1 MKPMNLQPLTIATTF
16 ADLDFAFEDK
26 VITIDDVISQAK
38 DTLRLFDATT
48 VSSTPTVGQPTVEDK
63 PVIKPLVMQQS
74 NQSTLLA
81 PVSLIDEDFEDED
94 ENEADELKTQ
104 DVSTQASY
112 NDDDIE
118 LDDVDDDDDES
129 LVNDVREFADWLVL
143 SYLPI
148 GLRNSLPKT
157 DELPN
162 KLNLYLTELYVR
174 DIMRLQD
181 QLGVESKLEFPQLT
195 IVDKLTNGELPDGYE
210 FDTYK
215 FVLKDIKPTMKIHDV
230 EYQLIQTSF
239 KDLAA
244 VATKTV
250 ANPEVKHIVCTTV
263 NAQDVLTSSE
273 LQCIIYLLQ

>member
-38 DTLRLFDATT
+38 DTLRLFNATT
-48 VSSTPTVGQPTVEDK
+48 VSSTPTVEQPTVEDK
-63 PVIKPLVMQQS
+63 PVIKPLVMQPS

-81 PVSLIDEDFEDED
+81 PVSLIDEDFDDED
-94 ENEADELKTQ
+94 DEEEIDT
-104 DVSTQASY
+104 
-112 NDDDIE
+112 E
-118 LDDVDDDDDES
+118 LDKSTESTSYDEIDEEDDES

-195 IVDKLTNGELPDGYE
+195 IVDQLTNGELPDGYE

-273 LQCIIYLLQ
+273 LQCIIYLLV

>member
-1 MKPMNLQPLTIATTF
+1 MKPMNLKPLTIATTF

-38 DTLRLFDATT
+38 DTLRLFDTTT
-48 VSSTPTVGQPTVEDK
+48 VSSTPTVLQPAVEDK
-63 PVIKPLVMQQS
+63 PVIKPLVMQPS

-81 PVSLIDEDFEDED
+81 PVSLIDEDFDDED
-94 ENEADELKTQ
+94 DEEEIDT
-104 DVSTQASY
+104 
-112 NDDDIE
+112 E
-118 LDDVDDDDDES
+118 LDESTSYDETDEEDDES

-195 IVDKLTNGELPDGYE
+195 IVDQLTNGELPDGYE

-215 FVLKDIKPTMKIHDV
+215 FVLKNIKPTMKIHDV

-273 LQCIIYLLQ
+273 LQCIIYLLV

>member
-1 MKPMNLQPLTIATTF
+1 MMKPMNLQPLTIATTF

-38 DTLRLFDATT
+38 DTLRLFDTTT
-48 VSSTPTVGQPTVEDK
+48 VFSTPTVEQPTVADK
-63 PVIKPLVMQQS
+63 PVIKPLVMQPS
-74 NQSTLLA
+74 TQSTLLA

-94 ENEADELKTQ
+94 DKEEIDT
-104 DVSTQASY
+104 
-112 NDDDIE
+112 E
-118 LDDVDDDDDES
+118 LDESTESTSYDEIDEEDDES

-244 VATKTV
+244 VATKTI

-273 LQCIIYLLQ
+273 LQCIIYLLI

>member
-1 MKPMNLQPLTIATTF
+1 MRPMNLQPLTIATTF

-48 VSSTPTVGQPTVEDK
+48 VSSTPAVAQPTVEDK
-63 PVIKPLVMQQS
+63 PVIKPLVMQPS
-74 NQSTLLA
+74 TQSTLLA

-94 ENEADELKTQ
+94 DEEEIGT
-104 DVSTQASY
+104 
-112 NDDDIE
+112 E
-118 LDDVDDDDDES
+118 LDESTESIEEEDDES

-210 FDTYK
+210 LDTYK

>member
-1 MKPMNLQPLTIATTF
+1 MRPMNLQPLTIATTF

-63 PVIKPLVMQQS
+63 PVIKPLVMQPS
-74 NQSTLLA
+74 HQSTLLA

-94 ENEADELKTQ
+94 DEEET
-104 DVSTQASY
+104 D
-112 NDDDIE
+112 NE
-118 LDDVDDDDDES
+118 LDESTESTSYDEIDEEDDES

-195 IVDKLTNGELPDGYE
+195 IVDQLTNGELPDGYE

-273 LQCIIYLLQ
+273 LQCIIYLLI

>member
-1 MKPMNLQPLTIATTF
+1 MMKPMNLQPLTIATTF

-38 DTLRLFDATT
+38 DTLRLFDTTT
-48 VSSTPTVGQPTVEDK
+48 VSSTPMVEQPTVEDK
-63 PVIKPLVMQQS
+63 PVIKPLVMQPS
-74 NQSTLLA
+74 HQSTLLA

-94 ENEADELKTQ
+94 DEEEIGT
-104 DVSTQASY
+104 
-112 NDDDIE
+112 E
-118 LDDVDDDDDES
+118 LDESTESIDEEDDES

-244 VATKTV
+244 VATQTV

-273 LQCIIYLLQ
+273 LQCIIYLLV

>member
-16 ADLDFAFEDK
+16 ADLDFAFDDK

-38 DTLRLFDATT
+38 DALRLFDTTT
-48 VSSTPTVGQPTVEDK
+48 VSSTPTVEQPTVEDK
-63 PVIKPLVMQQS
+63 PVIKPLVMQPS

-94 ENEADELKTQ
+94 DEEETNNEFDE
-104 DVSTQASY
+104 STESI
-112 NDDDIE
+112 DE
-118 LDDVDDDDDES
+118 EDDES

-195 IVDKLTNGELPDGYE
+195 IVDQLTNGELPDGYE

-273 LQCIIYLLQ
+273 LQCIIYLLV

>member
-1 MKPMNLQPLTIATTF
+1 MMKPMNLQPLTIATTF

-48 VSSTPTVGQPTVEDK
+48 VSSTPVVAQPTVEDK
-63 PVIKPLVMQQS
+63 PVIKPLVMQPS
-74 NQSTLLA
+74 TQSTLLA

-94 ENEADELKTQ
+94 DEEETNNEFDE
-104 DVSTQASY
+104 STESTSY
-112 NDDDIE
+112 DEIDE
-118 LDDVDDDDDES
+118 EDDES

-148 GLRNSLPKT
+148 GLRNSLSKA

-195 IVDKLTNGELPDGYE
+195 IVDKLTNGELPNGYE

-273 LQCIIYLLQ
+273 LQCIIYLLV

>member
-1 MKPMNLQPLTIATTF
+1 MMKPMNLQPLTIATTF

-26 VITIDDVISQAK
+26 VVTIDDVISQAK

-48 VSSTPTVGQPTVEDK
+48 VSSTPTVGQPTVEDN
-63 PVIKPLVMQQS
+63 PVIKPLVMQPS
-74 NQSTLLA
+74 NSNTLLA

-94 ENEADELKTQ
+94 DEET
-104 DVSTQASY
+104 D
-112 NDDDIE
+112 NE
-118 LDDVDDDDDES
+118 LDESTESTSYDEIDEEDDES

>member
-1 MKPMNLQPLTIATTF
+1 MNLQPLTIATTF

-38 DTLRLFDATT
+38 DTLRLFDTTT
-48 VSSTPTVGQPTVEDK
+48 VSSTPTVEQPTVEDK
-63 PVIKPLVMQQS
+63 PVIKPLVMQPS
-74 NQSTLLA
+74 HQSTLLA
-81 PVSLIDEDFEDED
+81 PVSLIDENFDDED
-94 ENEADELKTQ
+94 DEEEIDTELDELTESI
-104 DVSTQASY
+104 D
-112 NDDDIE
+112 E
-118 LDDVDDDDDES
+118 EDDES

-244 VATKTV
+244 VATQTV

-273 LQCIIYLLQ
+273 LQCIIYLLV

>member
-1 MKPMNLQPLTIATTF
+1 MRPMNLQPLTIATTF

-38 DTLRLFDATT
+38 DTLRLFDTTT
-48 VSSTPTVGQPTVEDK
+48 VSSTPAVEQSTVEDK
-63 PVIKPLVMQQS
+63 PVIKPLVMQPS

-94 ENEADELKTQ
+94 DEET
-104 DVSTQASY
+104 D
-112 NDDDIE
+112 NE
-118 LDDVDDDDDES
+118 LDESTESTSYDEIDEEDDES
-129 LVNDVREFADWLVL
+129 LVNNVREFADWLVL

-195 IVDKLTNGELPDGYE
+195 IVDQLTNGELPDGYE

>member
-1 MKPMNLQPLTIATTF
+1 MMKPMNLQPLTIATTF

-38 DTLRLFDATT
+38 DTLRLFDTTT
-48 VSSTPTVGQPTVEDK
+48 VSSTPTVEQPTVEDK
-63 PVIKPLVMQQS
+63 PVIKPLVMQPS
-74 NQSTLLA
+74 HQSTLLA
-81 PVSLIDEDFEDED
+81 PVSLIDEDFDDED
-94 ENEADELKTQ
+94 DEEEIDTELDELTESI
-104 DVSTQASY
+104 D
-112 NDDDIE
+112 E
-118 LDDVDDDDDES
+118 EDDES

-244 VATKTV
+244 VATQTV

-273 LQCIIYLLQ
+273 LQCIIYLLV

>member
-1 MKPMNLQPLTIATTF
+1 MMKPMNLQPLTIATTF

-38 DTLRLFDATT
+38 DTLRLFDTTT
-48 VSSTPTVGQPTVEDK
+48 VSSTPTVEQPTVEDK
-63 PVIKPLVMQQS
+63 PVIKPLVMQPS

-94 ENEADELKTQ
+94 GDVEEETEASIETTMYDENDE
-104 DVSTQASY
+104 DV
-112 NDDDIE
+112 E
-118 LDDVDDDDDES
+118 DDES

-244 VATKTV
+244 VATQTV

-273 LQCIIYLLQ
+273 LQCIIYLLV

>member
-1 MKPMNLQPLTIATTF
+1 MMKPMNLQPLTIATTF

-38 DTLRLFDATT
+38 DTLRLFDTTT
-48 VSSTPTVGQPTVEDK
+48 VSSTPTVEQPTVEDK
-63 PVIKPLVMQQS
+63 PVIKPLVMQPS
-74 NQSTLLA
+74 TQSTLLA

-94 ENEADELKTQ
+94 DEETNNEFDE
-104 DVSTQASY
+104 STESI
-112 NDDDIE
+112 DE
-118 LDDVDDDDDES
+118 EDDES

-195 IVDKLTNGELPDGYE
+195 IVDQLTNGELPDGYE

-244 VATKTV
+244 VATQTV

-273 LQCIIYLLQ
+273 LQCIIYLLV

>member
-1 MKPMNLQPLTIATTF
+1 MMKPMNLQPLTIATTF
-16 ADLDFAFEDK
+16 ADLDFVFEDK

-38 DTLRLFDATT
+38 DTLRLFDTTT
-48 VSSTPTVGQPTVEDK
+48 VSSTPTVEQPTVEDK
-63 PVIKPLVMQQS
+63 PVIRPLVMQPS

-81 PVSLIDEDFEDED
+81 PVSLIDEDFDDED
-94 ENEADELKTQ
+94 GEEEIDTELDELTESI
-104 DVSTQASY
+104 D
-112 NDDDIE
+112 E
-118 LDDVDDDDDES
+118 EDDES

-195 IVDKLTNGELPDGYE
+195 IVNKLTNGELPDGYE

-244 VATKTV
+244 VATQTV

-273 LQCIIYLLQ
+273 LQCIIYLLV

>member
-1 MKPMNLQPLTIATTF
+1 MKPMNLQPVTIATTF

-38 DTLRLFDATT
+38 DTLRLFDTTT
-48 VSSTPTVGQPTVEDK
+48 VSSTPTVEQPTVEGA
-63 PVIKPLVMQQS
+63 PAIKPIVMKPS
-74 NQSTLLA
+74 NSNTLLA
-81 PVSLIDEDFEDED
+81 PVSLIDEDFEDE
-94 ENEADELKTQ
+94 NEANELETQ
-104 DVSTQASY
+104 DVNTQASY
-112 NDDDIE
+112 NDDNID

-129 LVNDVREFADWLVL
+129 LVNDIREFADWLVL

-181 QLGVESKLEFPQLT
+181 QLGVESKLEFPQST
-195 IVDKLTNGELPDGYE
+195 IVDQLTNGELPDGYD

-215 FVLKDIKPTMKIHDV
+215 FVLKNIKPTMKIHDV

-263 NAQDVLTSSE
+263 NAQDVLTSNE

>member
-38 DTLRLFDATT
+38 DTLRLFDTTT
-48 VSSTPTVGQPTVEDK
+48 VSSTPTVEQPTVEEK
-63 PVIKPLVMQQS
+63 PVIKPLVMQPS
-74 NQSTLLA
+74 HQSTLLA

-94 ENEADELKTQ
+94 DEEEIGT
-104 DVSTQASY
+104 
-112 NDDDIE
+112 E
-118 LDDVDDDDDES
+118 LDESTESIDEEDDES

-148 GLRNSLPKT
+148 GLRNSLTKT

-244 VATKTV
+244 VATQTV

-273 LQCIIYLLQ
+273 LQCIIYLLV

>member
-1 MKPMNLQPLTIATTF
+1 MNLQPLTIATTF

-26 VITIDDVISQAK
+26 VITIDDMISQAK
-38 DTLRLFDATT
+38 DTLRLFDSTT
-48 VSSTPTVGQPTVEDK
+48 VSSTPTVEQPAVEDK
-63 PVIKPLVMQQS
+63 PVIKPLVMQPS

-94 ENEADELKTQ
+94 NEEETDNEL
-104 DVSTQASY
+104 DVSTESI
-112 NDDDIE
+112 DE
-118 LDDVDDDDDES
+118 EDVEDDES

-244 VATKTV
+244 VATQTV

-273 LQCIIYLLQ
+273 LQCIIYVLV

>member
-1 MKPMNLQPLTIATTF
+1 MMKPMNLQPLTIATTF

-38 DTLRLFDATT
+38 DTLRLFDTTT
-48 VSSTPTVGQPTVEDK
+48 VSSTPTVEQPTVEDK
-63 PVIKPLVMQQS
+63 PVIKPLVMQPS

-81 PVSLIDEDFEDED
+81 PVSLIDEDFDDED
-94 ENEADELKTQ
+94 GEEEIDTELDELTESI
-104 DVSTQASY
+104 D
-112 NDDDIE
+112 E
-118 LDDVDDDDDES
+118 EDDES

-244 VATKTV
+244 VATQTV

-273 LQCIIYLLQ
+273 LQCIIYLLI

>member
-1 MKPMNLQPLTIATTF
+1 MMKPMNLQPLTIATTF

-26 VITIDDVISQAK
+26 VVTIDDVISQAK

-48 VSSTPTVGQPTVEDK
+48 VSSTPTVAQPTVEDK
-63 PVIKPLVMQQS
+63 PVIKPLVMQPS

-94 ENEADELKTQ
+94 DEETNNEFDE
-104 DVSTQASY
+104 STESTSY
-112 NDDDIE
+112 DEIDE
-118 LDDVDDDDDES
+118 EDDES

-148 GLRNSLPKT
+148 GLRNSLPKA

-195 IVDKLTNGELPDGYE
+195 IVDQLTNGELPDGYE

-215 FVLKDIKPTMKIHDV
+215 FVLKNIKPTMKIHDV

-273 LQCIIYLLQ
+273 LQCIIYLLI

>member
-1 MKPMNLQPLTIATTF
+1 MMKPMNLQPLTIATTF

-48 VSSTPTVGQPTVEDK
+48 VSSTPTVGQP
-63 PVIKPLVMQQS
+63 S
-74 NQSTLLA
+74 HQSTLLA
-81 PVSLIDEDFEDED
+81 PVSLIDEDFEDDDD
-94 ENEADELKTQ
+94 EEEIDTELDELTESI
-104 DVSTQASY
+104 D
-112 NDDDIE
+112 E
-118 LDDVDDDDDES
+118 EDDES

-244 VATKTV
+244 VATQTV

-273 LQCIIYLLQ
+273 LQCIIYLLV

>member
-1 MKPMNLQPLTIATTF
+1 MRPMNLQPLTIATTF
-16 ADLDFAFEDK
+16 ADLDFAFEDT
-26 VITIDDVISQAK
+26 VITIDDVISQAR
-38 DTLRLFDATT
+38 DTLRLFDTTT
-48 VSSTPTVGQPTVEDK
+48 VTSAPTVAQPTVEDTAA
-63 PVIKPLVMQQS
+63 IKPIVMKS
-74 NQSTLLA
+74 TNQATLLA

-94 ENEADELKTQ
+94 EDVEEETEASIEATMYDESDE
-104 DVSTQASY
+104 DV
-112 NDDDIE
+112 E
-118 LDDVDDDDDES
+118 DDES

-148 GLRNSLPKT
+148 GLRNSLPKA

-195 IVDKLTNGELPDGYE
+195 IVDQLTNGELPDGYE

-215 FVLKDIKPTMKIHDV
+215 FVLKNIKPTMKIHDV

-263 NAQDVLTSSE
+263 NAQDVLTSNE

>member
-16 ADLDFAFEDK
+16 ADLDFAFEDT

-48 VSSTPTVGQPTVEDK
+48 VTSTPTVAQPTVEDT
-63 PVIKPLVMQQS
+63 PAIKPIVMKS
-74 NQSTLLA
+74 TNQATLLA
-81 PVSLIDEDFEDED
+81 PVSLIDEDFDDEDED
-94 ENEADELKTQ
+94 VEEEIETSIEPSTYDESDE
-104 DVSTQASY
+104 DV
-112 NDDDIE
+112 E
-118 LDDVDDDDDES
+118 DDES

-148 GLRNSLPKT
+148 GLRNSLPKA
-157 DELPN
+157 DESPN

-195 IVDKLTNGELPDGYE
+195 IVDQLTNGELPDGYE

-215 FVLKDIKPTMKIHDV
+215 FVLRNIKPTMKIHDV

-273 LQCIIYLLQ
+273 LQCIIYILQ

>member
-1 MKPMNLQPLTIATTF
+1 MRPMNLQPLTIATTF

-38 DTLRLFDATT
+38 DTLRLFDTTT
-48 VSSTPTVGQPTVEDK
+48 VSSTPTVEQPTVEEK
-63 PVIKPLVMQQS
+63 PVIKPLVMQPS
-74 NQSTLLA
+74 HQSTLLA

-94 ENEADELKTQ
+94 DEEET
-104 DVSTQASY
+104 D
-112 NDDDIE
+112 NE
-118 LDDVDDDDDES
+118 LDESTESIDEEDVES

-195 IVDKLTNGELPDGYE
+195 IVDQLTNGELPDGYE

>member
-26 VITIDDVISQAK
+26 VVTIDDVISQAK
-38 DTLRLFDATT
+38 DTLRLFDTTT
-48 VSSTPTVGQPTVEDK
+48 VSSTPTVEQPTVEEK
-63 PVIKPLVMQQS
+63 PVIKPLVMQPS
-74 NQSTLLA
+74 HQSTLLA
-81 PVSLIDEDFEDED
+81 PVSLIDEDFEDDDD
-94 ENEADELKTQ
+94 EEEIDTELDELTESI
-104 DVSTQASY
+104 D
-112 NDDDIE
+112 E
-118 LDDVDDDDDES
+118 EDDES

-244 VATKTV
+244 VATQTV

-273 LQCIIYLLQ
+273 LQCIIYLLV

>member
-1 MKPMNLQPLTIATTF
+1 MMKPMNLQPLTIATTF

-38 DTLRLFDATT
+38 DTLRLFDTTT
-48 VSSTPTVGQPTVEDK
+48 VSSTPTVEQPTVEEK
-63 PVIKPLVMQQS
+63 PVIKPLVMQPS
-74 NQSTLLA
+74 HQSTLLA

-94 ENEADELKTQ
+94 DEEEIGT
-104 DVSTQASY
+104 
-112 NDDDIE
+112 E
-118 LDDVDDDDDES
+118 LDESTESIDEEDDES

-195 IVDKLTNGELPDGYE
+195 IVDQLTNGELPDGYE

-244 VATKTV
+244 VATQTV

-273 LQCIIYLLQ
+273 LQCIIYLLV

>member
-1 MKPMNLQPLTIATTF
+1 MNLQPLTIATTF
-16 ADLDFAFEDK
+16 ADLDFAFDDK
-26 VITIDDVISQAK
+26 VITIDDVILQAK
-38 DTLRLFDATT
+38 DTLRLFDTTT
-48 VSSTPTVGQPTVEDK
+48 VSSTPTVEQPTVEDK
-63 PVIKPLVMQQS
+63 PVIKPLVMQPS
-74 NQSTLLA
+74 NSSTLLA

-94 ENEADELKTQ
+94 DEEENVDNVNESIESTSYDEMGE
-104 DVSTQASY
+104 D
-112 NDDDIE
+112 E
-118 LDDVDDDDDES
+118 EDDES

-148 GLRNSLPKT
+148 GLRNALPKV
-157 DELPN
+157 DDLPS

-195 IVDKLTNGELPDGYE
+195 IVDQLTNGELPDGYD

-215 FVLKDIKPTMKIHDV
+215 FVLKNIKPTMKIHDV

-273 LQCIIYLLQ
+273 LQCIIYLLV

>member
-1 MKPMNLQPLTIATTF
+1 MMKPMNLQPLTIATTF

-38 DTLRLFDATT
+38 DTLRLFDTTT
-48 VSSTPTVGQPTVEDK
+48 VSSTPTVEQPTVEEK
-63 PVIKPLVMQQS
+63 PVIKPLVMQPS

-81 PVSLIDEDFEDED
+81 PVSLIDEDFEDD
-94 ENEADELKTQ
+94 EEEIDTELDELTESI
-104 DVSTQASY
+104 D
-112 NDDDIE
+112 E
-118 LDDVDDDDDES
+118 EDDES

-195 IVDKLTNGELPDGYE
+195 IVDQLTNGELPDGYE

>member
-1 MKPMNLQPLTIATTF
+1 MNLQPLTIATTF

-48 VSSTPTVGQPTVEDK
+48 VSSTPTVAQPTVEDK
-63 PVIKPLVMQQS
+63 PVIKPLVMQPS
-74 NQSTLLA
+74 HQSTLLA

-94 ENEADELKTQ
+94 EEETDNELDELTESI
-104 DVSTQASY
+104 D
-112 NDDDIE
+112 E
-118 LDDVDDDDDES
+118 EDDES

-195 IVDKLTNGELPDGYE
+195 IVDQLTNGELPDGYE

-244 VATKTV
+244 VATQTV

-273 LQCIIYLLQ
+273 LQCIIYLLV

>member
-16 ADLDFAFEDK
+16 ADLDFAFEDT

-38 DTLRLFDATT
+38 DTLRLFDSTT
-48 VSSTPTVGQPTVEDK
+48 VTSTPTVSQPTVEDT
-63 PVIKPLVMQQS
+63 PAIKPIVMKS
-74 NQSTLLA
+74 TNQATLLA
-81 PVSLIDEDFEDED
+81 PVSLIDEDFDDEDED
-94 ENEADELKTQ
+94 VEEEIEASIEPSTYDESDE
-104 DVSTQASY
+104 DV
-112 NDDDIE
+112 E
-118 LDDVDDDDDES
+118 DDES

-148 GLRNSLPKT
+148 GLRNSLPKA

-181 QLGVESKLEFPQLT
+181 QLGVESKLEFPQLI
-195 IVDKLTNGELPDGYE
+195 IVDQLTNGELPDGYE

-215 FVLKDIKPTMKIHDV
+215 FVLKNIKPTMKIHDV

>member
-1 MKPMNLQPLTIATTF
+1 MRPMNLQPLTIATTF
-16 ADLDFAFEDK
+16 ADLDFAFDDK

-38 DTLRLFDATT
+38 DTLRLFDTTT
-48 VSSTPTVGQPTVEDK
+48 VSNTPTVEQPTVEDK
-63 PVIKPLVMQQS
+63 PVIKPLVMQPS

-94 ENEADELKTQ
+94 DEEETDNELYESTESIDE
-104 DVSTQASY
+104 
-112 NDDDIE
+112 E
-118 LDDVDDDDDES
+118 DDES

-195 IVDKLTNGELPDGYE
+195 IVDQLTNGELPDGYE
-210 FDTYK
+210 FDTYR

-273 LQCIIYLLQ
+273 LQCIIYLLI

>member
-1 MKPMNLQPLTIATTF
+1 MNLQPLTIATTF

-26 VITIDDVISQAK
+26 VVTIDDVISQAK
-38 DTLRLFDATT
+38 DTLRLFDTTT
-48 VSSTPTVGQPTVEDK
+48 VSSTPTVEQPTVEDK
-63 PVIKPLVMQQS
+63 PVIKPLVMQPS
-74 NQSTLLA
+74 HQSTLLA

-94 ENEADELKTQ
+94 YEEETDNEFDESTESIDEE
-104 DVSTQASY
+104 DV
-112 NDDDIE
+112 E
-118 LDDVDDDDDES
+118 DDES

-239 KDLAA
+239 KDLAV
-244 VATKTV
+244 VAAQTV

-273 LQCIIYLLQ
+273 LQCIIYVLS

>member
-1 MKPMNLQPLTIATTF
+1 MMKPMNLQPLTIATTF

-38 DTLRLFDATT
+38 DTLRLFDTTT
-48 VSSTPTVGQPTVEDK
+48 VSSTPTVEQPTVEDK
-63 PVIKPLVMQQS
+63 PVIKPLVMQPS

-81 PVSLIDEDFEDED
+81 PVSLIDEDFDDED
-94 ENEADELKTQ
+94 DEEEIDTELDELTESI
-104 DVSTQASY
+104 D
-112 NDDDIE
+112 E
-118 LDDVDDDDDES
+118 EDDES

>member
-1 MKPMNLQPLTIATTF
+1 MMKPMNLQPLTIATTF

-38 DTLRLFDATT
+38 DTLRLFDTTT
-48 VSSTPTVGQPTVEDK
+48 VSNTPTVEQPTVEDK
-63 PVIKPLVMQQS
+63 PVIKPLVMQPS

-94 ENEADELKTQ
+94 DEET
-104 DVSTQASY
+104 D
-112 NDDDIE
+112 NE
-118 LDDVDDDDDES
+118 LDESTESTSYDEIDEEDDES

-195 IVDKLTNGELPDGYE
+195 IVDQLTNGELPDGYE

>member
-1 MKPMNLQPLTIATTF
+1 MMKPMNLQPLTIATTF

-26 VITIDDVISQAK
+26 VVTIDDVISQAK
-38 DTLRLFDATT
+38 DTLRLFDTTT
-48 VSSTPTVGQPTVEDK
+48 VSSTPTVEQSTVEDK
-63 PVIKPLVMQQS
+63 PVIKPLVMQPS

-94 ENEADELKTQ
+94 DEETNNEFDE
-104 DVSTQASY
+104 STESTSY
-112 NDDDIE
+112 DEIDE
-118 LDDVDDDDDES
+118 EDDES

-195 IVDKLTNGELPDGYE
+195 IVDQLTNGELPDGYE

-263 NAQDVLTSSE
+263 NAQDVLTSQE
-273 LQCIIYLLQ
+273 LQCIIYILS

>member
-1 MKPMNLQPLTIATTF
+1 MMKPMNLQPLTIATTF

-38 DTLRLFDATT
+38 DTLRLFDTTT
-48 VSSTPTVGQPTVEDK
+48 VSSTPTVSQPTVEDK
-63 PVIKPLVMQQS
+63 PVIKPLVMQPS
-74 NQSTLLA
+74 TQSTLLA
-81 PVSLIDEDFEDED
+81 PVSLIDEDFEDGEYD
-94 ENEADELKTQ
+94 EETDN
-104 DVSTQASY
+104 
-112 NDDDIE
+112 E
-118 LDDVDDDDDES
+118 LDESTESIDEEDDES

-195 IVDKLTNGELPDGYE
+195 IVDQLTNGELPDEYE

-273 LQCIIYLLQ
+273 LQCIIYVLS

>member
-1 MKPMNLQPLTIATTF
+1 MMKPMNLQPLTIATTF

-63 PVIKPLVMQQS
+63 PVIKPLVMQPS
-74 NQSTLLA
+74 HQSTLLA
-81 PVSLIDEDFEDED
+81 PVSLIDEDFEDDDD
-94 ENEADELKTQ
+94 EEEIDTELDELTESI
-104 DVSTQASY
+104 D
-112 NDDDIE
+112 E
-118 LDDVDDDDDES
+118 EDDES

-215 FVLKDIKPTMKIHDV
+215 FVLKDIKPTMKIHDI
-230 EYQLIQTSF
+230 EYRLIQTSF

-273 LQCIIYLLQ
+273 LQCIIYLLI

>member
-1 MKPMNLQPLTIATTF
+1 MRPMNLQPLTIATTF
-16 ADLDFAFEDK
+16 ADLDFAFDGK

-38 DTLRLFDATT
+38 DTLRLFDTTT
-48 VSSTPTVGQPTVEDK
+48 VSSTPTVEQPTVEDK
-63 PVIKPLVMQQS
+63 PVIKPLVMQPS

-94 ENEADELKTQ
+94 EDVEEETEASIETTMYDESDE
-104 DVSTQASY
+104 DV
-112 NDDDIE
+112 E
-118 LDDVDDDDDES
+118 DDES

-195 IVDKLTNGELPDGYE
+195 IVNQLTNGELPDGYE

-273 LQCIIYLLQ
+273 LQCIIYLLV

>member
-1 MKPMNLQPLTIATTF
+1 MMKPMNLQPLTIATTF
-16 ADLDFAFEDK
+16 ADLDFAFDDK

-38 DTLRLFDATT
+38 DALRLFDTTT
-48 VSSTPTVGQPTVEDK
+48 VSSTPTVAQPTVEDK
-63 PVIKPLVMQQS
+63 PVIKPLVMQPS
-74 NQSTLLA
+74 TQSTLLA

-94 ENEADELKTQ
+94 DEEEINNEFDESTESTSYDEIDEEN
-104 DVSTQASY
+104 
-112 NDDDIE
+112 
-118 LDDVDDDDDES
+118 DES

-148 GLRNSLPKT
+148 GLRNSLPKA

-195 IVDKLTNGELPDGYE
+195 IVDQLTNGELPNGYE

-244 VATKTV
+244 VATQTV

-263 NAQDVLTSSE
+263 NAQDVLTSNE
-273 LQCIIYLLQ
+273 LQCIIYVLQ

>member
-1 MKPMNLQPLTIATTF
+1 MMKPMNLQPLTIATTF

-26 VITIDDVISQAK
+26 VITINDVISQAK
-38 DTLRLFDATT
+38 DTLRLFNATT
-48 VSSTPTVGQPTVEDK
+48 VSSTPTVEQPTVEDK
-63 PVIKPLVMQQS
+63 PVIKPLVMQPS
-74 NQSTLLA
+74 HQSTLLA

-94 ENEADELKTQ
+94 DEET
-104 DVSTQASY
+104 D
-112 NDDDIE
+112 NE
-118 LDDVDDDDDES
+118 LDESTESTSYDKIDEEDDES

-195 IVDKLTNGELPDGYE
+195 IVDQLTNGELTDGYE